1 MRGKQPR
8 KLSFQEAI
16 DTCVAFYNDEALE
29 QWVDE
34 FIQQRLNQIVCY
46 QTSGFAE
53 PVTVENVVKFLRNE
67 PRGLLRVLGLLRL
80 EICSLAI
87 KEAPA

>member
-1 MRGKQPR
+1 
-8 KLSFQEAI
+8 
-16 DTCVAFYNDEALE
+16 
-29 QWVDE
+29 
-34 FIQQRLNQIVCY
+34 LNQIVCY

-87 KEAPA
+87 KEVPA